1 MHCTIY
7 MHINVYVY
15 KRLHLY
21 RLFLKLLN
29 WTVLIVNNTD
39 ANHIVILL
47 FCIKL
52 YSIPTLASASTGV
65 IAGIILGTIFGFLF
79 CIFLPITI
87 CLIIGCNTWRNKKR
101 RTRVISVATTTAPV
115 TLPVSEYPVE
125 HYYPAGANFPVG
137 RTSVTINYPVSAHPQ
152 LAPHATRVPYNPQVD
167 SSSNVLY

>member
-1 MHCTIY
+1 M
-7 MHINVYVY
+7 
-15 KRLHLY
+15 
-21 RLFLKLLN
+21 
-29 WTVLIVNNTD
+29 
-39 ANHIVILL
+39 L

-52 YSIPTLASASTGV
+52 YSIPTLDSASTGV

-87 CLIIGCNTWRNKKR
+87 CFIIGCNTWRNKKR
-101 RTRVISVATTTAPV
+101 RTRVTSVTATTAAV

-152 LAPHATRVPYNPQVD
+152 LAPHATRISHNPQVD